1 MVYISYT
8 KLSAL
13 SIVCNNALTH
23 SICVLHHFTEPP
35 EICFDRTI
43 YEVNEA
49 AGQVEVCVILTSP
62 DTSILESVL
71 GVEVFEDERKRANEH
86 FPKGAAIASEFLLT
100 QVVIIFT
107 FTFRH
112 L

>member
-1 MVYISYT
+1 M
-8 KLSAL
+8 
-13 SIVCNNALTH
+13 CNSALTH
-23 SICVLHHFTEPP
+23 PICVLHQFTEPP

-71 GVEVFEDERKRANEH
+71 GVEVFEDEVKKTNEY
-86 FPKGAAIASEFLLT
+86 FPSGAAIASEFLLT
-100 QVVIIFT
+100 QV
-107 FTFRH
+107 TFRH
-112 L
+112 LRV